1 MAYQILYWIT
11 NTLVYA
17 MQAIAFCCIL
27 NRRWSKGVTVIGLAA
42 GFFLYM
48 IPPQFMP
55 LADIERIIFCLLCF
69 PVIALVLFRDK
80 WYKTLFCAVMMLV
93 MMTAADLTA
102 STLFFSSGQLQQG
115 VALQPLMQQIL
126 AHALF
131 LPLNG
136 LLLWL
141 FVLLMN
147 RYKNGLSA
155 SEWLLYTAFPVSQYI
170 LLYGWIL
177 VCRADFTLPRVLF
190 MLAGMAACLAADAA
204 LFLTVRGMAQR
215 GELKARNDL
224 LAEQIDHQKE
234 HYAAIT
240 AQYQNIRHIRHDIA
254 NHLYTMQVLLENGEY
269 DEAAAYTAKVSAACR
284 YKQNLGNCENPI
296 VDAFLYARTE
306 ELKRQGYDVRVQ
318 IAIPAE
324 TGIADPDL
332 VVAFGNLLD
341 NAAEASGGSDR
352 KAIGINA
359 LMQKGFLRIEVTNS
373 IAEAPKTKKRR
384 IPQLER
390 GIGIHICQKLAEE
403 YQGSFTFTRE
413 GDTATATLF
422 LKGAIPLAADR
433 NL

>member
-1 MAYQILYWIT
+1 
-11 NTLVYA
+11 
-17 MQAIAFCCIL
+17 
-27 NRRWSKGVTVIGLAA
+27 
-42 GFFLYM
+42 
-48 IPPQFMP
+48 
-55 LADIERIIFCLLCF
+55 
-69 PVIALVLFRDK
+69 
-80 WYKTLFCAVMMLV
+80 
-93 MMTAADLTA
+93 
-102 STLFFSSGQLQQG
+102 
-115 VALQPLMQQIL
+115 MQQLL
-126 AHALF
+126 AYALF

-141 FVLLMN
+141 FTLLMN

-155 SEWLLYTAFPVSQYI
+155 SEWLLYTAFPISQYM

-224 LAEQIDHQKE
+224 LAEQIDRQKE

-269 DEAAAYTAKVSAACR
+269 GEAATYTAKVSEACR
-284 YKQNLGNCENPI
+284 YKQNLGNCENPV

-324 TGIADPDL
+324 TGIADPNL

-359 LMQKGFLRIEVTNS
+359 LMRKGFLRIEVTNS

-403 YQGSFTFTRE
+403 YQGSFNFARE
-413 GDTATATLF
+413 SDTATATLL
-422 LKGAIPLAADR
+422 LKGATPLAADR
-433 NL
+433 DL